1 MEFLYRIGGRD
12 VRVTI
17 EHRGDQT
24 IVQADNDTFVFDR
37 VEVDDRWITT
47 VADGAT
53 TRVPFARSRAHVHV
67 GLEGN
72 AFEIAPA
79 AEEDDDDE
87 SAGGFTPEVSSPMP
101 GRVLQVL
108 VAEGDEV
115 SAGDPLVL
123 LEAMKMEQT
132 VRTVGDAKV
141 VEVRANVD
149 EMVGP
154 GQTLVVLDA
163 SPEEPVE

>member
-1 MEFLYRIGGRD
+1 MGGRD

-24 IVQADNDTFVFDR
+24 IVQAGEDTFAFDR

-47 VADGAT
+47 VAGGAT
-53 TRVPFARSRAHVHV
+53 TRVPFARSRAHVHIAV
-67 GLEGN
+67 EGN
-72 AFEIAPA
+72 AYEISPA
-79 AEEDDDDE
+79 AEQDDDDE

-108 VAEGDEV
+108 VTAGDEV

-132 VRTVGDAKV
+132 VRAVGAATV
-141 VEVRANVD
+141 VEVRAAVD

-154 GQTLVVLDA
+154 GQTLIVLEAVSD
-163 SPEEPVE
+163 ETV

>member
-1 MEFLYRIGGRD
+1 MEFLYRIGARD

-17 EHRGDQT
+17 EHRGDRT
-24 IVQADNDTFVFDR
+24 IVQAGEDTFAFDR

-47 VADGAT
+47 VTNGAT
-53 TRVPFARSRAHVHV
+53 TRVPFVRTRAHVHV
-67 GLEGN
+67 ALEGN
-72 AFEIAPA
+72 AFEVAPA
-79 AEEDDDDE
+79 AEQDDDDV
-87 SAGGFTPEVSSPMP
+87 SVGGFTPEVSSPMP

-108 VAEGDEV
+108 VSAGDEV

-132 VRTVGDAKV
+132 VRAATAATV
-141 VEVRANVD
+141 VEVRASVD

-154 GQTLVVLDA
+154 GQTLVVLEAVGENID
-163 SPEEPVE
+163 